1 MAQALTIGQLA
12 RITGVAAKTIRYYE
26 EIGVLPMPGR
36 TVSGYRQYDESGV
49 ERLRFISRARS
60 LGLPLQQ
67 LRMLATGLD
76 GGPRTSLR
84 PRLLEL
90 VDEQLSA
97 VRRQIA
103 DLEVLRERLERVAHR
118 MSRPGR
124 RRQRG
129 SCRCL
134 DR

>member
-26 EIGVLPMPGR
+26 EIGVLPIPGR

-76 GGPRTSLR
+76 GGPRTPLR